1 MDEGLVIV
9 KPTEVPVPVDGTFPE
24 PVHPVHTYCTPL
36 EPADGEVTD
45 SVMTE
50 PEANQPLAGEGES
63 CAEDTVR

>member
-9 KPTEVPVPVDGTFPE
+9 NPTEVPVPVDGTFPE
-24 PVHPVHTYCTPL
+24 PVHPVQTYCTPL

-45 SVMTE
+45 SVMIE